1 MRRVFGLIVT
11 VIALSLLFSAGA
23 KAADAGKP
31 KIAKMCKQCHAPD
44 EGILRGKLA
53 NRSNKAQTIL
63 IGIGPANWL
72 VKFDDATEVKG
83 ADAVGEIEKGKEIA
97 VSIVESGRDLYAK
110 SIAVKPAAELPEGK
124 LMKADELAELIDEK
138 ADFILVDSRPGM
150 KYIEGHIPGAIGIFD
165 GEFDKNTDNLPKEKD
180 TLLVFYCGG
189 VT

>member
-1 MRRVFGLIVT
+1 MRRVFGFVVAVLAVT
-11 VIALSLLFSAGA
+11 LLLSAGA
-23 KAADAGKP
+23 KADDAGKP

-63 IGIGPANWL
+63 VEIGPANWL

-83 ADAVGEIEKGKEIA
+83 ADAVHGIEKGKEIA
-97 VSIVESGRDLYAK
+97 VSIDERGRDLYAK
-110 SIAVKPAAELPEGK
+110 GISVKPAAELPEEK
-124 LMKADELAELIDEK
+124 LMKVDELAKLIDEK
-138 ADFILVDSRPGM
+138 ADFVLVDSRPG
-150 KYIEGHIPGAIGIFD
+150 KKFIEGHIPGAINIFD
-165 GEFDKNTDNLPKEKD
+165 GAFDKNTDKLPKEKD